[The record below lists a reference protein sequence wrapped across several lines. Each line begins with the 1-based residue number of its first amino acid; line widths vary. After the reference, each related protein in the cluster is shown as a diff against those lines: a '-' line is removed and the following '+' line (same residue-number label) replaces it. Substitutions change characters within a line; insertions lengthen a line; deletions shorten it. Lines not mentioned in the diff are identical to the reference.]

1 MTVFFWTDWLFRV
14 SLKNSCNE
22 KLLKVGVS
30 EVGEIKI
37 RAGKQGTHWNGF
49 PENIIKFLSALSI
62 PASKRP
68 QLLIKHAWRHRR
80 YQKLFFMSFKSL
92 SINKHKWQQWDSN
105 PQPVCK
111 RTLNHL
117 AKLAKWLSCVVSTYL
132 YKADKSLQNINWV
145 MSAATGFLP
154 VNQTYTFFKIF
165 TNFVHFCLNFQIFCP
180 FFVVFNLFLAFFVL
194 FIKNRKHALTFYD
207 RPC

>member
-1 MTVFFWTDWLFRV
+1 MLVRVFFCTDWLLRV

-62 PASKRP
+62 SASKRP

-117 AKLAKWLSCVVSTYL
+117 AKLAKWLSCDDGPAKKWPTYVSFAVIL
-132 YKADKSLQNINWV
+132 YKKVSSVKPSIWW
-145 MSAATGFLP
+145 
-154 VNQTYTFFKIF
+154 
-165 TNFVHFCLNFQIFCP
+165 H
-180 FFVVFNLFLAFFVL
+180 
-194 FIKNRKHALTFYD
+194 
-207 RPC
+207 